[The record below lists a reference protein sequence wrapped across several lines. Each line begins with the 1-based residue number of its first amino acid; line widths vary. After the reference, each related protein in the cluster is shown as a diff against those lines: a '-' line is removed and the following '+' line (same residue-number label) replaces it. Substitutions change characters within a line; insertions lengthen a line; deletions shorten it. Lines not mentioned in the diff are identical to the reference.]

1 MGYTVK
7 EILKLEVAPALGCTE
22 PSAVALCAAVAS
34 SLLDRRFDSIE
45 LWLDPNTYK
54 NGIAVSIPGAP
65 GHTGIDL
72 AAALGAF
79 GGDPALKLEVLEPI
93 DPVVVES
100 AVAFVDQGRVEVH
113 VIDQAG
119 SIYVRTKLRSGEEE
133 AEATIERLHDNITS
147 IQHNGAEYFPVAA
160 IYVRREEGDRGTAG
174 SGATAAGASPPP
186 PRLLRQRR
194 QANVWSR
201 NSCYVDSALVV
212 WEHIERWLAV
222 AM

>member
-22 PSAVALCAAVAS
+22 PSAVALGCTEPSAVALGAAVAS

-54 NGIAVSIPGAP
+54 NGLNELAVSIPGAS
-65 GHTGIDL
+65 GHAGIDL

-100 AVAFVDQGRVEVH
+100 AVAFVERGRA
-113 VIDQAG
+113 D
-119 SIYVRTKLRSGEEE
+119 
-133 AEATIERLHDNITS
+133 HD
-147 IQHNGAEYFPVAA
+147 
-160 IYVRREEGDRGTAG
+160 
-174 SGATAAGASPPP
+174 
-186 PRLLRQRR
+186 R
-194 QANVWSR
+194 QAVQKRIATYGAVLRCGTMSQNYETAQANPEINVLPGNLRDARDAIFSFFWGTDEWFSPLHLEKR
-201 NSCYVDSALVV
+201 RRS
-212 WEHIERWLAV
+212 
-222 AM
+222 